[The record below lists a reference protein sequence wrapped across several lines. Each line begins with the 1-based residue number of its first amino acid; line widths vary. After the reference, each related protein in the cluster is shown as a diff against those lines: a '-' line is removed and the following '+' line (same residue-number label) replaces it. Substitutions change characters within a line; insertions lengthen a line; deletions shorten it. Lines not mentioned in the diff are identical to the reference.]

1 MTQIAAFRALRF
13 NPAVA
18 GETASLV
25 APPYDVISPEQREQL
40 AQRSEHNIVHLDLPL
55 PVPGETDKY
64 AAAAALLN
72 QWLAAG
78 AVKAE
83 DAPAVYIYGQVFTVD
98 GQTFDRRGLMV
109 RIRLPRPG
117 ETTVHQHEKTFEGPK
132 ADRLNLTRATR
143 CNISPVFSLYPDEG
157 NEVMSALTPA
167 VAEAPDVDVID
178 ADGVRHRLWVVSDEA
193 AIAKAAELM
202 ASRDLFIADGHHR
215 FNTAVNYRNELL
227 ESGSPLPSDHPA
239 NYVLMQIVSM
249 SDPGLAILP
258 THRVVRGLV
267 DGAAGKLLESL
278 ATEFD
283 VTETAGELPTV
294 AEGQIGL
301 IVAGKPGG
309 WVLTPRG
316 DVLAARMP
324 DRSADWRKLDVAVL
338 HGGILENLLTPL
350 LAGDQ
355 VEIKY
360 VHEATEAAAALTG
373 EDYQLAFI
381 MAPTPLAALRQ
392 LAATGELMPQKSTYF
407 FPKLATGLVINPLY
421 DV

>member
-1 MTQIAAFRALRF
+1 MTQIAAFRALRYDT
-13 NPAVA
+13 AVA
-18 GETASLV
+18 GDMASLI
-25 APPYDVISPEQREQL
+25 APPYDVISPQQREQL
-40 AQRSEHNIVHLDLPL
+40 TQRSEHNIVRVDLPL
-55 PVPGETDKY
+55 PIPGEGDKY
-64 AAAAALLN
+64 AAAAVLLAE
-72 QWLAAG
+72 WISAD

-83 DAPAVYIYGQVFTVD
+83 ESPAVYIYGQVFTVD
-98 GQTFDRRGLMV
+98 GKTFDRRGLMV
-109 RIRLPRPG
+109 RIRLPEPG
-117 ETTVHQHEKTFEGPK
+117 GSTVHQHEKTFEGPK

-157 NEVMSALTPA
+157 NEVMSALAPA
-167 VAEAPDVDVID
+167 AAEAPAVDVTD

-202 ASRDLFIADGHHR
+202 TDRDLFIADGHHR
-215 FNTAVNYRNELL
+215 FNTAINYRNELL
-227 ESGSPLPSDHPA
+227 ESGMPFPDDHPA

-267 DGAAGKLLESL
+267 DGAAEKLLESL

-283 VTETAGELPTV
+283 VVETAGELPTV
-294 AEGQIGL
+294 LEGQIGL

-316 DVLAARMP
+316 DVLASRMP

-338 HGGILENLLTPL
+338 HGGILEDLLTPL

-360 VHEATEAAAALTG
+360 VHEASEAAEALTG